1 MKTNMVK
8 LYLDT
13 CSIQRPLD
21 TLNQTRLRLEA
32 EAILGVLAQIEEDQ
46 IELVSSTVLELE
58 VLRNPFPVRR
68 EHGEQVLAQATAII
82 VVDDQIEQRASYFV
96 REGIKSMDA
105 LHLAAAEAAQVDYFC
120 TCDDRF
126 LRKAK
131 NILQLGVTAVSPL
144 ELIEVLE
151 L

>member
-1 MKTNMVK
+1 MVK

-32 EAILGVLAQIEEDQ
+32 EAILGVLTQVKDGTV
-46 IELVSSTVLELE
+46 ELISSTVLELE
-58 VLRNPFPVRR
+58 VQRNPLAVRR
-68 EHGEQVLAQATAII
+68 EHGEQVLAQATAIVI
-82 VVDDQIEQRASYFV
+82 VDTSIEQRSTYFV
-96 REGIKSMDA
+96 QMGVKVMDA
-105 LHLAAAEAAQVDYFC
+105 LHLAAAEAAQADYFC

-131 NILQLGVTAVSPL
+131 RISGLQTSVVSPL
-144 ELIEVLE
+144 ELIEAIDE
-151 L
+151 